1 MYIYP
6 FLSSSN
12 FWFNRA
18 ITDMGTR
25 PKLTVTSV
33 VISGRQ
39 PIYSVLLLLLVV
51 KGKCDDASEAKK
63 KKIKKQNSRGMHA
76 TCRLFNFFLCINKKF
91 GLYIEQ

>member
-1 MYIYP
+1 
-6 FLSSSN
+6 
-12 FWFNRA
+12 
-18 ITDMGTR
+18 MGTR
-25 PKLTVTSV
+25 PKLTVTCV

-63 KKIKKQNSRGMHA
+63 KNQKQNSRGMHA
-76 TCRLFNFFLCINKKF
+76 TCRLFNFFLCVIKKL

>member
-18 ITDMGTR
+18 ITDMGIR

-63 KKIKKQNSRGMHA
+63 NIKNRIQEACMLLADSSISFFALIRNSG
-76 TCRLFNFFLCINKKF
+76 
-91 GLYIEQ
+91 YI

>member
-6 FLSSSN
+6 FLSSFN

-25 PKLTVTSV
+25 PKLTVTCV

-63 KKIKKQNSRGMHA
+63 IKNRIQEACMLLADSSVSFFALIRNSG
-76 TCRLFNFFLCINKKF
+76 
-91 GLYIEQ
+91 YI